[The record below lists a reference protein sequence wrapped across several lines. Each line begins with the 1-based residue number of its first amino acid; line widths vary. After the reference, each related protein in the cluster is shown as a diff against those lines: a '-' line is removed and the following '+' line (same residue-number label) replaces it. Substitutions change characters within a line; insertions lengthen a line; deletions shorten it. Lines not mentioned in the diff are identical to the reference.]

1 MGCLMN
7 VLWLVFG
14 GIFTAVEY
22 MIASLLMMITIVGI
36 PFGMQTMKMAGLALW
51 PFGKDVRSGDRSS
64 GCLYILMNV
73 LWIFLGGIWICLS
86 HLGFGILLC
95 ITIIGIPFGM
105 QHFKLAAL
113 ALAPFGKDIVTVSVC
128 RPRTGGRTVK
138 EEGRKLK
145 NFLPSFILFKG
156 VIYMVMEACF
166 ASSFCSLPFS
176 VWHIAPLPIA

>member
-7 VLWLVFG
+7 ILWLVFG

-51 PFGKDVRSGDRSS
+51 PFGKDVRSGVRSG

-73 LWIFLGGIWICLS
+73 LWVFLGGIWIYLS

-95 ITIIGIPFGM
+95 ITVIGIPFGM

-113 ALAPFGKDIVTVSVC
+113 ALAPFGKDIV
-128 RPRTGGRTVK
+128 
-138 EEGRKLK
+138 
-145 NFLPSFILFKG
+145 
-156 VIYMVMEACF
+156 EA
-166 ASSFCSLPFS
+166 
-176 VWHIAPLPIA
+176 

>member
-22 MIASLLMMITIVGI
+22 VIASLLLMITIVGI
-36 PFGMQTMKMAGLALW
+36 PFGIQTMKMAGLALW
-51 PFGKDVRSGDRSS
+51 PFGKEIRSGERSS

-73 LWIFLGGIWICLS
+73 LWIFLGGIWISLS
-86 HLGFGILLC
+86 HLGFGLLLC

-113 ALAPFGKDIVTVSVC
+113 ALTPFGKDIVTV
-128 RPRTGGRTVK
+128 
-138 EEGRKLK
+138 
-145 NFLPSFILFKG
+145 
-156 VIYMVMEACF
+156 
-166 ASSFCSLPFS
+166 
-176 VWHIAPLPIA
+176 

>member
-14 GIFTAVEY
+14 GILTAVEY

-36 PFGMQTMKMAGLALW
+36 PFSMQIMKVAGLALW
-51 PFGKDVRSGDRSS
+51 PFGKEVRSGERSG

-86 HLGFGILLC
+86 HLGFGVLLC
-95 ITIIGIPFGM
+95 ITVIGIPFGM

-113 ALAPFGKDIVTVSVC
+113 ALAPFGKDIVES
-128 RPRTGGRTVK
+128 
-138 EEGRKLK
+138 
-145 NFLPSFILFKG
+145 
-156 VIYMVMEACF
+156 
-166 ASSFCSLPFS
+166 
-176 VWHIAPLPIA
+176 

>member
-51 PFGKDVRSGDRSS
+51 PFGKDVRSGVRSG

-73 LWIFLGGIWICLS
+73 LWIFPGGIWICLS

-95 ITIIGIPFGM
+95 ITVIGIPFGM

-113 ALAPFGKDIVTVSVC
+113 ALAPFGKDIV
-128 RPRTGGRTVK
+128 
-138 EEGRKLK
+138 
-145 NFLPSFILFKG
+145 
-156 VIYMVMEACF
+156 EA
-166 ASSFCSLPFS
+166 
-176 VWHIAPLPIA
+176 